1 MLARMEWEHPFGVI
15 RDAADREPPALIATL
30 APSIGA
36 DDPLLVARVAA
47 VHRRLAAAAVPHVLP
62 ILAVEHDDGRVKIV
76 HRKVD
81 AQPLAAVLR
90 KGPLPLERTLA
101 ILRRACASL
110 GAAQRLGVDH
120 RALGPATVLLG
131 VHNDHELW
139 IADYGIADLL
149 PRDRTSAALELV
161 PITPEQMSGGATASS
176 EDVYLLGCLAYRMIS
191 GTPVFHA
198 EDLATLRR
206 RHAIEDPPRLDIA
219 GVPAA
224 LREAIAR
231 ALQKDPEERF
241 PDFATFD
248 RVLARAQREANLPD
262 SAPARPVVMTT
273 LAARPAPRPV
283 PRRTL
288 HPLGWTAI
296 GAIVMAA
303 GLAVSVSREVQPE
316 ADVAAP
322 VVITASVLPEAALP
336 PVPGPVAP
344 APVSIAIAAP
354 PVLDEV
360 EIVVEE
366 DAAALVRGR
375 LRDSATDRCGAVRR
389 EAADARE
396 AHDWRSLLRATGQRE
411 CWRSR
416 RASDKLRIK
425 ALLELKEFDACADAV
440 ARSKAD
446 DPELVR
452 WGEICRRRTLG

>member
-15 RDAADREPPALIATL
+15 RDAAEREPPALIATL

-120 RALGPATVLLG
+120 RALGPATVLL
-131 VHNDHELW
+131 HDHELW

-176 EDVYLLGCLAYRMIS
+176 EDVYLLGCLAYWMIS
-191 GTPVFHA
+191 GTPVFRA

-219 GVPAA
+219 GVPTA
-224 LREAIAR
+224 LRDAITR
-231 ALQKDPEERF
+231 ALEKDPEDRF

-262 SAPARPVVMTT
+262 SEPARPVMMTT
-273 LAARPAPRPV
+273 LAASPPARPV

-303 GLAVSVSREVQPE
+303 GLAVSASHEVPPD

-344 APVSIAIAAP
+344 VSIAIAAP

-360 EIVVEE
+360 EIVVED

-375 LRDSATDRCGAVRR
+375 LRDSATDRCEAVRR

-440 ARSKAD
+440 ARSHAD

>member
-1 MLARMEWEHPFGVI
+1 MEWEHPFGVI
-15 RDAADREPPALIATL
+15 RDAAEREPPALVATL

-47 VHRRLAAAAVPHVLP
+47 VHRRLATAAVPHVLP

-76 HRKVD
+76 HRRVE
-81 AQPLAAVLR
+81 AQPLAAMLR

-120 RALGPATVLLG
+120 RALGPATLLLG
-131 VHNDHELW
+131 LHNEHELW

-149 PRDRTSAALELV
+149 PRDRASAALALV
-161 PITPEQMSGGATASS
+161 PITPEQMSGGATATS
-176 EDVYLLGCLAYRMIS
+176 EDVYLLGCLAHWMIT
-191 GTPVFHA
+191 GAPVFQA

-206 RHAIEDPPRLDIA
+206 RHAIEDPPRVDAI
-219 GVPAA
+219 GVPVA
-224 LREAIAR
+224 LRDAIAR
-231 ALQKDPEERF
+231 ALEKEPEDRF
-241 PDFATFD
+241 PDFASFD

-262 SAPARPVVMTT
+262 SEPARPVVMTT
-273 LAARPAPRPV
+273 LAPSSSPLRPTTH
-283 PRRTL
+283 RRTL
-288 HPLGWTAI
+288 HPLGWTAV

-303 GLAVSVSREVQPE
+303 GLAMSASREAQRD
-316 ADVAAP
+316 ADVAPP
-322 VVITASVLPEAALP
+322 VIITASVLPEAALP
-336 PVPGPVAP
+336 PVPGPVAAP
-344 APVSIAIAAP
+344 PVSIAIAAP
-354 PVLDEV
+354 PVPDEV
-360 EIVVEE
+360 EIVVED
-366 DAAALVRGR
+366 DAAAFVRGR
-375 LRDSATDRCGAVRR
+375 LHDSATDRCEAVRR

-440 ARSKAD
+440 ARTNAD
-446 DPELVR
+446 DPELTR

>member
-1 MLARMEWEHPFGVI
+1 MI
-15 RDAADREPPALIATL
+15 RDAAEREPPALVATL

-76 HRKVD
+76 HRRID

-120 RALGPATVLLG
+120 RALGPATLLLG
-131 VHNDHELW
+131 IHNDHELW

-149 PRDRTSAALELV
+149 PRDRASAALSLV
-161 PITPEQMSGGATASS
+161 PITPEQMSGGATATS
-176 EDVYLLGCLAYRMIS
+176 EDIYLLGCLAYWMIA
-191 GTPVFHA
+191 GAPVFHA

-206 RHAIEDPPRLDIA
+206 RHAIEDPPRVDVA
-219 GVPAA
+219 GVPVA
-224 LREAIAR
+224 LRDAIAR
-231 ALQKDPEERF
+231 ALEKDPEDRF

-248 RVLARAQREANLPD
+248 RMLARAQREANLAD
-262 SAPARPVVMTT
+262 SEPARPVVMTT
-273 LAARPAPRPV
+273 LASSSAPRPV
-283 PRRTL
+283 ATRRTL

-296 GAIVMAA
+296 GAIVVTAA
-303 GLAVSVSREVQPE
+303 LAPFAMRETAAAPE
-316 ADVAAP
+316 LAPP

-344 APVSIAIAAP
+344 VSIAIAAAP
-354 PVLDEV
+354 LPDDV
-360 EIVVEE
+360 EIVVDDE
-366 DAAALVRGR
+366 AASLVRGR
-375 LRDSATDRCGAVRR
+375 LRDSATDRCEAVRR

-440 ARSKAD
+440 ARSNAD